1 MAWHQVASANEV
13 QEDEALPVTVGKT
26 MIALVR
32 IDDKVYGLSNVCT
45 HQFALMSD
53 GFVDGDC
60 IECPLHQARF
70 DIATGEHI
78 GGQACASL
86 DVFPVKIEDGLV
98 YVESA

>member
-53 GFVDGDC
+53 GFVDGGC

-78 GGQACASL
+78 GGQECADL
-86 DVFPVKIEDGLV
+86 AVFPVKIQDGLV

>member
-78 GGQACASL
+78 GGQACADL
-86 DVFPVKIEDGLV
+86 DVFPVKIQDGLV